1 MRKMS
6 WRPEV
11 IKRLGIVVWLSVTAS
26 FVGCVADDVEHL
38 DHRDTD
44 TKFYKERNSGGGL
57 IGAGIGA
64 LCGAYEA
71 LGGHVEHIE

>member
-6 WRPEV
+6 WRPV
-11 IKRLGIVVWLSVTAS
+11 AIKRIAIVGWLSVTAS
-26 FVGCVADDVEHL
+26 VVGCVADDVGHL

-44 TKFYKERNSGGGL
+44 TKFYKERNSCGGL
-57 IGAGIGA
+57 IGAGLGA